1 MAEVCRDEC
10 REATAPPSVVEV
22 QVTSSECDKMPVGDT
37 LVIVG
42 PAIDYSRSG
51 PVCLTAINAIYPWI
65 MLARFD
71 VHTPALDWDEAGGCY
86 RPACPCGIVRYAVRR
101 LEE

>member
-1 MAEVCRDEC
+1 MSEEC
-10 REATAPPSVVEV
+10 KEAAAPASVVEIT
-22 QVTSSECDKMPVGDT
+22 VTSSECDKMPAGDT
-37 LVIVG
+37 LVLVG

-71 VHTPALDWDEAGGCY
+71 VHTPALDWDEECRCY
-86 RPACPCGIVRYAVRR
+86 RPACPCGIVRYSVRR
-101 LEE
+101 TEE